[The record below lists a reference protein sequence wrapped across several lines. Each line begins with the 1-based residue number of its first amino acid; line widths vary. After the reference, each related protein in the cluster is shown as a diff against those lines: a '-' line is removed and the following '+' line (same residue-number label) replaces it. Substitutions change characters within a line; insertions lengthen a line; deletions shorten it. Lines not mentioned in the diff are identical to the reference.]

1 MRRLLVVLTVLLAA
15 LLAFSAMTRADTVY
29 RWVDDGGVLCVT
41 DDAKRVPAKYQD
53 KAETLELPALADYSR
68 YTKASSPVPPRLEEL
83 REQAAKRVPVVPEKD
98 CGVVTIR
105 TERRDVGRLN
115 KRFFIAEDRCGVL
128 FNAPCYPEFEVRR

>member
-1 MRRLLVVLTVLLAA
+1 MRSLLVLLVVLFAVSVAQA
-15 LLAFSAMTRADTVY
+15 GTVY
-29 RWVDDGGVLCVT
+29 RWVDDGKVLCFT
-41 DDAKRVPAKYQD
+41 DEVKKVPAKYQD

-68 YTKASSPVPPRLEEL
+68 YTKAPSPVPSRLEEL

-115 KRFFIAEDRCGVL
+115 KRFFIAEDSCGVL
-128 FNAPCYPEFEVRR
+128 FNAPFYPEFEIRR